1 MELAKRRHR
10 SLTPIARGVR
20 PRAPKGSKEIA
31 MTRNAN
37 QLTYFAVAAVVAGY
51 SLALIAQVALHL
63 AA

>member
-1 MELAKRRHR
+1 
-10 SLTPIARGVR
+10 
-20 PRAPKGSKEIA
+20 

-51 SLALIAQVALHL
+51 SLALVAQVALHL